1 MATVDSI
8 LTGLNS
14 SSAVS
19 SSTSSSSSA
28 ASSLDK
34 DDFLKLLVAQL
45 EHQDPLNP
53 LDDKEF
59 IAQLAQFSSL
69 EQMNNISSGIDT
81 LNKTVSNQDS
91 LSAANYIGK
100 DVVASGDSIRKVSDS
115 SITPIYFS
123 LDEAVSSLT
132 VSVYDKNKNLVKT
145 ENLGSMKAGDFTYT
159 WDGLDYKES
168 KADKG
173 EYSVYFA
180 AKDASGDAVLVDTE
194 VQGTITGISKSDG
207 ETYFTLKDGR
217 KVSFDEIS
225 SITTPTTTI
234 STTSST
240 TTSSSS

>member
-8 LTGLNS
+8 LTGLSS

-19 SSTSSSSSA
+19 SGTSSSSSA
-28 ASSLDK
+28 TSSLDK
-34 DDFLKLLVAQL
+34 DDFLKLLVTQL

-69 EQMNNISSGIDT
+69 EQMNNIASGIDT
-81 LNKTVSNQDS
+81 LNETVSNQDS

-100 DVVASGDSIRKVSDS
+100 EVVASGDSIRKISDS

-123 LDEAVSSLT
+123 LDEAVSSIT
-132 VSVYDKNKNLVKT
+132 VSIYDANKNLVKT
-145 ENLGSMKAGDFTYT
+145 EDLGSMKSGEYTYT
-159 WDGLDYKES
+159 WDGLDSKES

-180 AKDASGDAVLVDTE
+180 AKDSSGDAVLVDTE
-194 VQGTITGISKSDG
+194 VQGTITGISKVDG
-207 ETYFTLKDGR
+207 ETYFKLSDGR
-217 KVSFDEIS
+217 KVSFDEITS
-225 SITTPTTTI
+225 LTTPTT
-234 STTSST
+234 STTSSST
-240 TTSSSS
+240 TKSSS